1 MLDQVLGA
9 ARWVMADFGPLV
21 VFWILYLA
29 VGIKAAIAGSVVFI
43 LGDSLWRWRRGL
55 AFTRIYL
62 LTSGLT
68 VVFGAVDLLSAT
80 PFMLKYESVVTNVV
94 TGLAFVAGARGPRP
108 IVQEL
113 AEQRRGERFEHRPDI
128 VRFFQ
133 LFTLVWAAYFF
144 VKAGFYLAVGQ
155 MMPMAE
161 AMAVRSVV
169 GSASLGLMIVLSF
182 TQGRRL
188 FLLCQWMGL
197 LPPVAEPKGQTS

>member
-1 MLDQVLGA
+1 MLHQMLGA

-21 VFWILYLA
+21 VFWILLLA
-29 VGIKAAIAGSVVFI
+29 FGIKTAIAGSVVFI
-43 LGDSLWRWRRGL
+43 LGDCLWRWCRGL

-68 VVFGAVDLLSAT
+68 VVFGVVDLLSAT
-80 PFMLKYESVVTNVV
+80 PFMLKYEGVVTNVV
-94 TGLAFVAGARGPRP
+94 TGLAFAAGARGPRP

-133 LFTLVWAAYFF
+133 FTLGWAAYFF
-144 VKAGFYLAVGQ
+144 VKAGFYLVVGQ

-188 FLLCQWMGL
+188 FLLCQRMGL
-197 LPPVAEPKGQTS
+197 LPPVAEPTR

>member
-1 MLDQVLGA
+1 MRDKMLGA
-9 ARWVMADFGPLV
+9 ARWVLADFGPLV
-21 VFWILYLA
+21 VFWILVLA
-29 VGIKAAIAGSVVFI
+29 AGIKTAIAGSVLFI
-43 LGDSLWRWRRGL
+43 LGDVLWRWRRGL
-55 AFTRIYL
+55 KFTRIYL

-68 VVFGAVDLLSAT
+68 LVFGAVDLLSAT

-113 AEQRRGERFEHRPDI
+113 AEQRQGAPFEDRADI

-133 LFTLVWAAYFF
+133 IFTLLWAAYFF
-144 VKAGFYLAVGQ
+144 VKAGFYLVVGQ

-169 GSASLGLMIVLSF
+169 GTASLGLMIVLSV

-188 FLLCQWMGL
+188 FSLCRRMGL
-197 LPPVAEPKGQTS
+197 LPSVAGPAR

>member
-1 MLDQVLGA
+1 MRDKMLGA
-9 ARWVMADFGPLV
+9 ARWVLADFGPLV
-21 VFWILYLA
+21 VFWILVLA
-29 VGIKAAIAGSVVFI
+29 AGIKTAIAGSVLFI
-43 LGDSLWRWRRGL
+43 LGDALWRWRRGL
-55 AFTRIYL
+55 KFTRIYL

-68 VVFGAVDLLSAT
+68 LVFGAVDLLSAT

-113 AEQRRGERFEHRPDI
+113 AEQRQGAPFEDRADI

-133 LFTLVWAAYFF
+133 IFTLLWAAYFF
-144 VKAGFYLAVGQ
+144 VKAGFYLVVGQ

-169 GSASLGLMIVLSF
+169 GTASLGLMIVLSV

-188 FLLCQWMGL
+188 FSLCRRMGL
-197 LPPVAEPKGQTS
+197 LPSVAGPAR

>member
-1 MLDQVLGA
+1 MRDKLFGA
-9 ARWVMADFGPLV
+9 ARWVLADFGPLV
-21 VFWILYLA
+21 VFWILVLA
-29 VGIKAAIAGSVVFI
+29 AGIKSAIAGSVLFI
-43 LGDSLWRWRRGL
+43 LSDALWRWRRGL
-55 AFTRIYL
+55 TFTRIYL

-94 TGLAFVAGARGPRP
+94 TGFAFVACARGPRP
-108 IVQEL
+108 IVQEF
-113 AEQRRGERFEHRPDI
+113 AEQRQGARFENRLDI

-144 VKAGFYLAVGQ
+144 VKAGFYLIVGQ

-169 GSASLGLMIVLSF
+169 GSASLALMIVLSL

-188 FLLCQWMGL
+188 FLLCQRMGL
-197 LPPVAEPKGQTS
+197 LPSAAGPTG

>member
-29 VGIKAAIAGSVVFI
+29 VGIKAAIAGSVVLT

-155 MMPMAE
+155 MMPD
-161 AMAVRSVV
+161 
-169 GSASLGLMIVLSF
+169 G
-182 TQGRRL
+182 
-188 FLLCQWMGL
+188 
-197 LPPVAEPKGQTS
+197 